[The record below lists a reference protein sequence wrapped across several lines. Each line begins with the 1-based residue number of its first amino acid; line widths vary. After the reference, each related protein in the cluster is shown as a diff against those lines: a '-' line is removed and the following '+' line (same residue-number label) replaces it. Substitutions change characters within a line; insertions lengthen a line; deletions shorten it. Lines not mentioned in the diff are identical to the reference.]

1 MPLKPLY
8 DFVRDDDGRPKTD
21 RHGFNI
27 PHKKAGQARPY
38 AEYSLEEKK
47 GFDDRIRWEAE
58 GKKALARKILDEID
72 WAKNILKD
80 ERGTSA

>member
-27 PHKKAGQARPY
+27 RHKKAGQAKPY
-38 AEYSLEEKK
+38 AEYSPDEKK
-47 GFDDRIRWEAE
+47 GFDYSIRTEREINQAR
-58 GKKALARKILDEID
+58 ARKILAEID
-72 WAKNILKD
+72 
-80 ERGTSA
+80 